1 MKKILLIGNL
11 LSKQKGTK
19 GVSEHLI
26 DRLSSNLQ
34 ISSVSRFDNKFLR
47 IIDIICAIIFYRGK
61 ILHVDVF
68 SGPAFIISEV
78 AVFFGFLFGKK
89 NILTLRGGNLIN
101 FTKSNNLRFRNLVK
115 KADYI
120 QTPSLYLKRYFE
132 TNGVKIHYLPN
143 SIKLDN
149 FPFTSNDFNEHS
161 LLWVRAFD
169 STYNP
174 EIPVRIL
181 NELIKSYPNTTLTMI
196 GPDKGELSKVLK
208 IIEKLGLNDKINI
221 IGPVP
226 NNELYKYFHKSQ
238 IFLNTTSFESFG
250 VCLIEAASCGIPIV
264 SNSVGEIDVLWEDN
278 LNIMKVY
285 DNNINQ
291 YVSKI
296 VELIEN
302 RELYD
307 DIKSNAKKM
316 SESFSWERIKPKW
329 LHLFNNF

>member
-1 MKKILLIGNL
+1 MNKVLLIGNL

-26 DRLSSNLQ
+26 ERLSDDFQ
-34 ISSVSRFDNKFLR
+34 ISAVSRYENKFFR
-47 IIDIICAIIFYRGK
+47 IIDIICAIIFFKGK
-61 ILHVDVF
+61 ILHIDVF
-68 SGPAFIISEV
+68 SGPAFIISEI
-78 AVFFGFLFGKK
+78 AVFFGFLLGKK
-89 NILTLRGGNLIN
+89 NILTLRGGNLIE

-120 QTPSLYLKRYFE
+120 QTTSLYLKRYYE

-143 SIKLDN
+143 SIKLNN
-149 FPFTSNDFNEHS
+149 FPFTSSDFKEYS

-174 EIPVRIL
+174 DIPVRIL
-181 NELIKSYPNTTLTMI
+181 NELLKIYPNTSLTMI
-196 GPDKGELSKVLK
+196 GPDKGELPKVKK
-208 IIEKLGLNDKINI
+208 IINKLELNDKINI
-221 IGPVP
+221 TGPVP

-264 SNSVGEIDVLWEDN
+264 SNTVGEIDVLWEDN

-296 VELIEN
+296 VELIEDK
-302 RELYD
+302 ELYN
-307 DIKSNAKKM
+307 DIMLNAKKM